1 MGGNRLLKGEE
12 MKYYGTKNNKDYGF
26 YDEQFENSIEIT
38 DEYWTELLDAQCEGK
53 IIIPYENTVK
63 AVFENEYSFIDNN
76 WVKLSG
82 DEAKAKQLTIQN
94 AIRLDEIQAELDE
107 LDIKRIRAIA
117 EPSLKDEET
126 TWLEYYNTKI
136 SELRN
141 EYSEL
146 SQ

>member
-1 MGGNRLLKGEE
+1 MGGNRLLKGEK

>member
-1 MGGNRLLKGEE
+1 

-76 WVKLSG
+76 WVKLSE

-141 EYSEL
+141 EYAEL
-146 SQ
+146 SK

>member
-76 WVKLSG
+76 WVKLSE

>member
-1 MGGNRLLKGEE
+1 

-76 WVKLSG
+76 WVKLSE

-141 EYSEL
+141 EYAKL